1 MIRYHNARL
10 AAGVFFL
17 VLLAACTT
25 PQTTA
30 LRSAL
35 PAGVPPYAE
44 LEQVVFFPQE
54 KHQCGPASLAMALR
68 HAGRNIEPEQLE
80 PFLYLP
86 EKQGSLQAEMLAA
99 ARRHGALA
107 YMLEPELRDV
117 LAELAA
123 GNPVVVLQNLGLGW
137 YPVWHYAVAVGYDM
151 RSKEMI
157 LRSGTERRQVMPF
170 ATFENTWARSAH
182 WAMVVLPPERI
193 PETASAER
201 YTRSLA
207 ALEHTSPASRLEPAY
222 SAAMLRWPGSL
233 VTMIAAGNFAYKSG
247 RLDQAHEIFLRAT
260 REHPD
265 SVAAFNN
272 LAQTLSDSGKYEA
285 ALLAARHAVAMGGA
299 LNTQARS
306 TLAEIERHIADDP
319 KKSGAG
325 SN

>member
-17 VLLAACTT
+17 ALLAACAT

-35 PAGVPPYAE
+35 PAGVPPHAE
-44 LEQVVFFPQE
+44 LDQVVFFPQE
-54 KHQCGPASLAMALR
+54 EHQCGPASLAMALQ

-299 LNTQARS
+299 LNAQARS
-306 TLAEIERHIADDP
+306 TLAEIERHIADDQ
-319 KKSGAG
+319 K
-325 SN
+325 NF